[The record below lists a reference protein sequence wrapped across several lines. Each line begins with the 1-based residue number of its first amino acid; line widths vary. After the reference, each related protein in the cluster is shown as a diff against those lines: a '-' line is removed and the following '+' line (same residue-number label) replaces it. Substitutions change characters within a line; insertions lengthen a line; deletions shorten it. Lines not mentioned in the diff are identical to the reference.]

1 MKNNDMSLMTLLRDD
16 PELSRR
22 IKEVAKE
29 IQKDDVKV
37 RTIAEA
43 YNQKYNRE
51 IVEGTRRKHILLE
64 DGKRRGKSVE
74 EIECSSGFIP
84 SVYTPILNWLYF
96 FIIEG
101 RNPEREYLR
110 EEQDKLHR
118 TLIYDKNELSELESV
133 ENAPDMTTYIY
144 GNITLE
150 KFQTLKKLK
159 RLSKSPNEHEAF
171 AAYRKCIQLCKE
183 YGIEFD
189 KIP

>member
-1 MKNNDMSLMTLLRDD
+1 MKNSNDMSLMTLLRDD

-37 RTIAEA
+37 RTIAEE
-43 YNQKYNRE
+43 YNRKYNRE

-64 DGKRRGKSVE
+64 DGKKRGKSVE

-110 EEQDKLHR
+110 EEQDKLQAR
-118 TLIYDKNELSELESV
+118 FKKRIC
-133 ENAPDMTTYIY
+133 
-144 GNITLE
+144 
-150 KFQTLKKLK
+150 KLK
-159 RLSKSPNEHEAF
+159 VKNYE
-171 AAYRKCIQLCKE
+171 YRGVWINPIGDGWKV
-183 YGIEFD
+183 YGTVWTINYR
-189 KIP
+189 IRNCSGWT